1 MKDGTI
7 GVLVVEDDED
17 FCYLIRNTLG
27 REPGMRIL
35 GTTANGEEAVALAK
49 KWEPDIVLMDL
60 NLSLAE
66 LDGIEA
72 ARKIRL
78 TTYAKVILV
87 TAFESQHIVTDACKR
102 SFASAYVFKS
112 QFSILT
118 ETVRKTAEGP
128 TPQEMLI
135 FSLIQADLSPAE
147 RSVFSIMLGGR
158 CTSTVLAKND
168 CQSKDCAPKKAGAK
182 KPKGIGTSFFKEC
195 RSKIK
200 RMSAAGLCTCCGR
213 FDKST
218 GKLAGY

>member
-147 RSVFSIMLGGR
+147 RSVFSIMLGGD
-158 CTSTVLAKND
+158 VHL
-168 CQSKDCAPKKAGAK
+168 QSSQKTIANQKTALLKKLWLKIQKELEHLFLRSAGVK
-182 KPKGIGTSFFKEC
+182 
-195 RSKIK
+195 
-200 RMSAAGLCTCCGR
+200 
-213 FDKST
+213 
-218 GKLAGY
+218 